1 MSIMRV
7 CLGLSLL
14 LVLLSCAKT
23 TTIANYDDTVDF
35 TVYTTFAWQVQPVPT
50 TRKWSAYEALAKQ
63 WVREA
68 VEQTLAARGLH
79 KATTSAPDL
88 LLLTAAGVE
97 NKQDVYRDWD
107 TYFYGRDT
115 LRSFTV
121 ERIQVRNYQ
130 EGIISLG
137 MYDPNRGVLVWYGG
151 ASREVG
157 SPEDDKD
164 TIRAAVGKLLAG
176 FPPSTSALHG
186 EEASEP

>member
-50 TRKWSAYEALAKQ
+50 TRKWSAYEALVKQ

-68 VEQTLAARGLH
+68 VEQTLTARGLH

-137 MYDPNRGVLVWYGG
+137 MYDPNRGALVWYGG
-151 ASREVG
+151 ASREAG
-157 SPEDDKD
+157 RPEDDKD
-164 TIRAAVGKLLAG
+164 IIRAAVGKLLAG
-176 FPPSTSALHG
+176 FPPSTSALG